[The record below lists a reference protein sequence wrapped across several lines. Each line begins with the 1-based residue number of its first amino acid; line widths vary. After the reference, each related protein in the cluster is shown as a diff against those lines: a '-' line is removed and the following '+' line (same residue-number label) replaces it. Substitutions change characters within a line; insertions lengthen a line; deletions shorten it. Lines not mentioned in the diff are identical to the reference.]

1 MKKLSE
7 ALAGFT
13 GADTT
18 KQKSDLEIFKPNS
31 DIEDIYIEE
40 MKSIKTNSYD
50 PWTIDLYDEEPL
62 IFVEDYDFYGY

>member
-62 IFVEDYDFYGY
+62 IFVEGYDFYGY